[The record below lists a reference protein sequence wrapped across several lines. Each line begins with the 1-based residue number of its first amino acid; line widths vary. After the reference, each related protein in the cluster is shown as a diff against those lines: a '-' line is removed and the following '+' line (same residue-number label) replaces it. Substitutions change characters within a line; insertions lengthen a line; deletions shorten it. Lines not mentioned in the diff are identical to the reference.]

1 MASQGIPAYRGAMS
15 TSRSK
20 AGSKAGSQHGNQHG
34 NTPPQIRIR
43 RVYEAPDG
51 GYRVLVDRIWPRGIA
66 KADLELDEWCKSV
79 APSSQARKDFHHDP
93 DRFADFTRRY
103 EAELDAAGRPGNHGE
118 PDDGGAPAVDAL
130 LERWEDSRKKD
141 LVLLYAAKDPEINHA
156 VVLRRFL
163 QAKSGGQ
170 DQSSG
175 THQQRHQPRPSHEK
189 DPST

>member
-1 MASQGIPAYRGAMS
+1 MS

-20 AGSKAGSQHGNQHG
+20 AGSKAGGQHGSQRG
-34 NTPPQIRIR
+34 NTPPQIRLR

-79 APSSQARKDFHHDP
+79 APSSLARKDFHHDP

-103 EAELDAAGRPGNHGE
+103 EAELDASGRPGNHGE
-118 PDDGGAPAVDAL
+118 PDDGGEPAVDAL
-130 LERWEDSRKKD
+130 LERWEDSCKDGTKD
-141 LVLLYAAKDPEINHA
+141 LVLLYAAKDPEVNHA

-163 QAKSGGQ
+163 QSKSGGQ
-170 DQSSG
+170 GKSDGQDKGGG
-175 THQQRHQPRPSHEK
+175 THHQRHQRRQSHEK
-189 DPST
+189 DPSS